1 MKTDERR
8 VIRLS
13 EYAPYPFRVES
24 LDLAFDLDPART
36 RVHSRLRLTR
46 TGEAGAD
53 LVLDGEDLTLV
64 SVTLDGAPLAADR
77 YMVEDGALTVQGV
90 PDAFTLEVV
99 TEIVPAE
106 NTKLEGLYVSD
117 GMFCT
122 QCEAEGF
129 RRITYFPDR
138 PDVMTRY
145 TVALRADKAAC
156 PVLLSNGNRIEEGEL
171 EGGRHFA
178 VWEDPFN
185 KPSYL
190 FALVAGDLERV
201 HDSFRT
207 RSGRDIEL
215 NIWVEHGNG
224 RRCAFA
230 MESLKKAMKWDEDVY
245 GLEYDLDLFNVVAVS
260 AFNMGAME
268 NKSLNIFNAKA
279 ILADPETATDTEFEY
294 IESVV
299 AHEYF
304 HNWTGNRI
312 TCRDWFQLSLKEGL
326 TVFRDQQFSAD
337 MRSAPVERINQVRSL
352 RGRQFPEDGGP
363 LAHPVRPDSYIEI
376 NNFYTATVYDKGAE
390 VIRMMHRLLGAE
402 GYRKGI
408 DLYVERHDGTAATCD
423 DFVAAMEDANGRDL
437 SQFNRWYSQAGT
449 PQLSVRDAFAN
460 GVYTLTIG
468 QHTDPTPGQPDKHP
482 LHMPLEIGLLDRDG
496 RSLPVRLD
504 GDSRDDAAEGRVLE
518 LREAE
523 QTFRFIGL
531 AEKPV
536 PSLNRGFT
544 APVRLVETPHDDAGR
559 ALLMAHDPDTFARWE
574 AGQQY
579 AVALLLKAIAA
590 SAEGSNEGPDTA
602 AFVAA
607 IGQSAADDALDPA
620 FRAQVLTLPSEDF
633 LAEQMAVIDVAGIH
647 AARESLRRDIAS
659 AHGDL
664 FRGLRDAHRAAANPF
679 APTAEGAGHRALANA
694 ALSYLGLDPANAA
707 LAWDQYRTADNMTDA
722 MAALRVLNDLD
733 VPERAE
739 ALEHFHDRF
748 RDDPLVL
755 DKWFSLQAM
764 SQRPDTLARVRDLMS
779 HPAFSMRN
787 PNRVRALVGV
797 FANANPVR
805 FHAEDGSGYAFL
817 VDRVLEL
824 NSINP
829 QIGARL
835 LQPMGRWR
843 RMDGVRKDRMKAELD
858 RVLAAPDLARDVYE
872 IASKARAE

>member
-13 EYAPYPFRVES
+13 EYAPYPFRVDS
-24 LDLAFDLDPART
+24 LDLVFDLDPAKT
-36 RVHSRLRLTR
+36 RVHSTLALTR
-46 TGEAGAD
+46 SGHADD
-53 LVLDGEDLTLV
+53 LVLDGDDLTLV
-64 SVTLDGAPLAADR
+64 SVSLDGKELPADR
-77 YMVEDGALTVQGV
+77 YSTDGGSLTVRDV
-90 PDAFTLEVV
+90 PDRLTLEVV
-99 TEIVPAE
+99 TEIAPAD

-145 TVALRADKAAC
+145 KVTLRADKAAY
-156 PVLLSNGNRIEEGEL
+156 PVLLSNGNRVDQGKL
-171 EGGRHFA
+171 KDGRHYA

-201 HDSFRT
+201 HDTFRT

-224 RRCAFA
+224 PRCAFA
-230 MESLKKAMKWDEDVY
+230 MQSLKKAMTWDEEVY

-279 ILADPETATDTEFEY
+279 ILADPDTATDAEYEY
-294 IESVV
+294 IEAVV

-337 MRSAPVERINQVRSL
+337 MRSAPVERINQVRTL
-352 RGRQFPEDGGP
+352 RARQFPEDGGP

-390 VIRMMHRLLGAE
+390 VIRMMHRLLGAD

-408 DLYVERHDGTAATCD
+408 DLYVARHDGTAATCD
-423 DFVAAMEDANGRDL
+423 DFVAAMQDANRRDL
-437 SQFNRWYSQAGT
+437 LQFKRWYSQAGT
-449 PQLSVRDAFAN
+449 PQVEVSDHFAD
-460 GVYTLTIG
+460 GVYSLTIR
-468 QHTDPTPGQPDKHP
+468 QHTDPTPGQPDKQP
-482 LHMPLEIGLLDRDG
+482 LHMPFEIGLLGRDG
-496 RSLPVRLD
+496 ASLPVRLE
-504 GDSRDDAAEGRVLE
+504 GEVAYTDSRVLE

-523 QTFRFIGL
+523 HTFRFVGL
-531 AEKPV
+531 PEKPV

-544 APVRLVETPHDDAGR
+544 APIRLKTAHSAADR

-579 AVALLLKAIAA
+579 ATDLLLAA
-590 SAEGSNEGPDTA
+590 VAARADGSNSAPDTA
-602 AFVAA
+602 EFVAA
-607 IGQSAADDALDPA
+607 LGQCAADDSLDPA
-620 FRAQVLTLPSEDF
+620 FRAQVLALPSEDY
-633 LAEQMAVIDVAGIH
+633 LAEQMAVIDVEGIH
-647 AARESLRRDIAS
+647 AAREALRRDIAA

-664 FRGLRDAHRAAANPF
+664 FRSLRDTHRAAAGPF

-694 ALSYLGLDPANAA
+694 ALAYLGLDPANAD
-707 LAWDQYRTADNMTDA
+707 LAAEQYRTADNMTDA
-722 MAALRVLNDLD
+722 MAALRVLNDLE
-733 VPERAE
+733 VPQRVAT
-739 ALEHFHDRF
+739 LEHFHDRF
-748 RDDPLVL
+748 KDDPLVL
-755 DKWFSLQAM
+755 DKWFSLQAL
-764 SQRPDTLARVRDLMS
+764 SQRPDVLDRLRELLA

-787 PNRVRALVGV
+787 PNRVRALIGA
-797 FANANPVR
+797 FANSNPIG
-805 FHAEDGSGYAFL
+805 FHAADGRGYAFL

-824 NSINP
+824 NTLNP
-829 QIGARL
+829 LIGARL

-843 RMDGVRKDRMKAELD
+843 RMDDTRKALMKQELD
-858 RVLAAPDLARDVYE
+858 RVLAAPDLARDIYE